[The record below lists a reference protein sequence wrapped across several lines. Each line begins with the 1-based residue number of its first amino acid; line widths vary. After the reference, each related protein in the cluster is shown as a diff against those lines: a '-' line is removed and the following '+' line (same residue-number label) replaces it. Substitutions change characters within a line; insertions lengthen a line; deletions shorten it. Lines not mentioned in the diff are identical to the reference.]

1 MTAKNTALVSAL
13 VSSVLNLPPGAVDGD
28 SSMESIPQWDSV
40 AQLNICLEFLE
51 RFGVD
56 LDMDTIASATNV
68 ARLASLLPN

>member
-40 AQLNICLEFLE
+40 AQLNICLEFQE

-68 ARLASLLPN
+68 ARLASLLPI

>member
-1 MTAKNTALVSAL
+1 MTAKNVALVTALVA
-13 VSSVLNLPPGAVDGD
+13 SVLNLPAGAVDPD
-28 SSMESIPQWDSV
+28 ASMESIPQWDSV
-40 AQLNICLEFLE
+40 AQLNICLEFQE